1 MADIETKRI
10 ITIDAGQSLQTLRQ
24 LRSAIEANRQE
35 LAQLDKTSEAY
46 DRELVKG
53 KQLQQDYN
61 ATMRLAVKE
70 SKAVA
75 GSYDALTVQLAK
87 LKQQWKATGDEAE
100 RARLTKEVNKV
111 KAQLDQMDHSIG
123 NWQRNVGNYW
133 GSFKDGLAK
142 VAVAFAAVK
151 VAFDAFKKA
160 MDSTQSTGDALRN
173 SIDAIRGSYDALMSA
188 VVSGDWSAFSGGFWG
203 VYDAAVAAAE
213 AIDQLKNTQLAFDYL
228 STANVTKFNEQ
239 YNIWKDKSSTE
250 AQKQAAYAQMKEII
264 DAQYKY
270 AEGYNNQALD
280 AYRALVVKEAGEANI
295 TLARVTTEQFQ
306 KAMLIDVSA
315 DPEKARAENERQY
328 QQYLHRLHEYGKNNI
343 VAQDNL
349 KKQYAD
355 VIAIHAM
362 LQLMKDDELKGLA
375 DILRG
380 MEAARQSAQ
389 QLERRLL
396 RGNGSSTGTQ
406 NTGSA
411 ASGTKA
417 KKVDYGLATGE
428 DEMDFYEEV
437 ELNSDVQKKLNELS
451 EEGTDY
457 RTAQRKEELRQQV
470 EIGEMQRRAMEAQIE
485 AEKKSRQE
493 QIATAKAAAT
503 AMASIIGSV
512 ASAYQAYITQRLES
526 GKISQEEAER
536 EFENVKMVQYAQ
548 TWINALA
555 GSVAVWAGEGTNLSK
570 AAQSAAVLT
579 QGIAATMQIAN
590 TTLGATSAAARSL
603 TGAMVAAPVVVNMP
617 SQVRTVTSAS
627 DEVALNERNQ
637 AQRVVLV
644 YSDLQ
649 AFGKKVQVSQQESQF

>member
-1 MADIETKRI
+1 MAEIETKRI
-10 ITIDAGQSLQTLRQ
+10 LTIDAGKSLQTLRE
-24 LRSAIEANRQE
+24 LRTAMDANRKALSE
-35 LAQLDKTSEAY
+35 LDKTSEEY

-53 KQLQQDYN
+53 KSLQQDYN

-111 KAQLDQMDHSIG
+111 KAQLDEMDHSIG

-151 VAFDAFKKA
+151 VAFDAFKNA
-160 MDSTQSTGDALRN
+160 MASTQSTGDALRN
-173 SIDAIRGSYDALMSA
+173 TVDAVRSSYDALMTA

-239 YNIWKDKSSTE
+239 YNIWKDKASTE
-250 AQKQAAYAQMKEII
+250 AQKAAAYAQMKAII

-270 AEGYNNQALD
+270 AEGYNLTALD
-280 AYRALVVKEAGEANI
+280 AYRKKVVEKAGEANI
-295 TLARVTTEQFQ
+295 TLARVTAEQFR
-306 KAMLIDVSA
+306 KAMLIDVST
-315 DPEKARAENERQY
+315 DPEKARAENEHEY
-328 QQYLHRLHEYGKNNI
+328 QVYLKKLREYGKNNI

-380 MEAARQSAQ
+380 MEAAKQSAQ
-389 QLERRLL
+389 QMERRLL
-396 RGNGSSTGTQ
+396 RGNGSTGTQ
-406 NTGSA
+406 NTGSGA
-411 ASGTKA
+411 GSGTKA
-417 KKVDYGLATGE
+417 KKVDYGLATSE
-428 DEMDFYEEV
+428 DEMAFYEEV
-437 ELNSDVQKKLNELS
+437 ELNSDVQKKLNEIS
-451 EEGTDY
+451 KQGTDY

-470 EIGEMQRRAMEAQIE
+470 EIGEMQRRAMEGQID
-485 AEKKSRQE
+485 AEKKLRKE
-493 QIATAKAAAT
+493 QIASAKASAT
-503 AMASIIGSV
+503 AIASIIGNV
-512 ASAYQAYITQRLES
+512 ASAYQAYITQRVEG
-526 GKISQEEAER
+526 GKISQEEAEQ

-555 GSVAVWAGEGTNLSK
+555 GAVSVWAGEGTNFSK
-570 AAQSAAVLT
+570 AAMSAAVLT
-579 QGIAATMQIAN
+579 QGLAATMQIAN
-590 TTLGATSAAARSL
+590 TTLGSTSAAARAV
-603 TGAMVAAPVVVNMP
+603 TGASVAAPVVINTP
-617 SQVRTVTSAS
+617 SQVRTLTSAS
-627 DEVALNERNQ
+627 DEVALNQRQQ
-637 AQRVVLV
+637 AQKVVLV

-649 AFGKKVQVSQQESQF
+649 AFGKKVQVTQAESQF